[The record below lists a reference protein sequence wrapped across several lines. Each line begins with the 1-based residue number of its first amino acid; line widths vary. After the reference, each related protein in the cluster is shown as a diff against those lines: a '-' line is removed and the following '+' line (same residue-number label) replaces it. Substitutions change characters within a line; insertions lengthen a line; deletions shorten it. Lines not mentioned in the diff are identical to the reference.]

1 MLLRNTFFLF
11 ILLTL
16 PGSLDDWH
24 TAWAGEPEVT
34 TLDPVLVTGTAH
46 PTRLHRVT
54 QSTTVMHEKQFST
67 LQSNRMA
74 GLLQQ
79 IPGIHIDEMGTRG
92 GLSSLY
98 VRGGNPNFTLILLD
112 GIPLNDSTN
121 QRGGSVDLSTLP
133 IENISRVEIVRG
145 PLSSIYGNEGMAG
158 AINFITRSADSTP
171 HVRLLGEAGRFDSY
185 RGTLQGGGSLGP
197 LSTRLSLTHSRNG
210 EQVEKDRFA
219 MTSIGW
225 AATWD
230 GHADWDL
237 RLNGQY
243 SHTTTRVFPEGSGG
257 PLLAVLRDTEQRDT
271 DELVTGL
278 SLSSAYPSSWTHH
291 VRLNILKRRQTIA
304 TPGILSPTGSF
315 QLPPASIQTNFY
327 RLQSSLIETW
337 TPERGRTVSLGGQL
351 TYENGERSGIQDL
364 SGFGGSP
371 DTNTFFFRDRVLGGL
386 FAEATWSPHETLII
400 NPGIRMDLSQGF
412 QPQVSPRIGA
422 SYALQP
428 WLKIRGGYG
437 KGFKLPSLTS
447 LGDPQIGNPLL
458 TPETSTGWDVGF
470 IIENAE
476 VGVTAGVEYFHTTYR
491 NLIDLDP
498 TLLNQGIFQLA
509 NLEETTTQGV
519 EGSLTMFPTAF
530 LSLNISTTYLET
542 RIHRTGEPLRNRPKW
557 RTAGVLTLSM
567 HPTLTLTGRVVY
579 VGSRLDFQI
588 PTQTTTVGEYTRLDL
603 TLTHRPTRTW
613 NWYLAL
619 ENLTNH
625 PYEEYR
631 GFPSPPLTF
640 RFGVEYQIGRSGTE

>member
-1 MLLRNTFFLF
+1 MLLRNAF
-11 ILLTL
+11 ILFSLVTM
-16 PGSLDDWH
+16 PGSLDGWH
-24 TAWAGEPEVT
+24 TALAGEPEVT
-34 TLDPVLVTGTAH
+34 TLEPVLVTGTAH

-54 QSTTVMHEKQFST
+54 QSTTVIPEKQFSN
-67 LQSNRMA
+67 LQTNRIA

-79 IPGIHIDEMGTRG
+79 VPGIHIDEMGTRG

-171 HVRLLGEAGRFDSY
+171 HVRLLGEAGRFESY
-185 RGTLQGGGSLGP
+185 RGTIQGGGSLGP
-197 LSTRLSLTHSRNG
+197 LSTRLSLTHSQNG
-210 EQVEKDRFA
+210 EQVENDRFA

-243 SHTTTRVFPEGSGG
+243 SHATTRVFPEGSGG
-257 PLLAVLRDTEQRDT
+257 PLLAVLRETEQRDT

-278 SLSSAYPSSWTHH
+278 SLASAHPSVWAHH
-291 VRLNILKRRQTIA
+291 LRLNVLKRTQTIT
-304 TPGILSPTGSF
+304 TPGIQSNTGIV
-315 QLPPASIQTNFY
+315 QLPPAFMQTHFH
-327 RLQSSLIETW
+327 RVQSSLIETW
-337 TPERGRTVSLGGQL
+337 NPEPEWTVSLGGQL

-364 SGFGGSP
+364 SQFGGSP

-386 FAEATWSPHETLII
+386 FAEATWSPYETLAI

-412 QPQVSPRIGA
+412 HPQLSPRIGA
-422 SYALQP
+422 SYAIQP

-437 KGFKLPSLTS
+437 SGFKLPSLTS
-447 LGDPQIGNPLL
+447 LGDPQIGNPHLN
-458 TPETSTGWDVGF
+458 PETSTGWDVGF

-476 VGVTAGVEYFHTTYR
+476 AGVTASLEYFHTTYR

-498 TLLNQGIFQLA
+498 TLLNQGIFRLA
-509 NLEETTTQGV
+509 NLEDTTTNGV
-519 EGSLTMFPTAF
+519 EGSFTMFPTKFA
-530 LSLNISTTYLET
+530 SLNISTTYLET
-542 RIHRTGEPLRNRPKW
+542 RIHTTGEPLRNRPKW
-557 RTAGVLTLSM
+557 RTTGVLTLQV
-567 HPTLTLTGRVVY
+567 HPTLTLMGRIVY

-588 PTQTTTVGEYTRLDL
+588 PTQTTVLGEYTRLDL
-603 TLTHRPTRTW
+603 TLTHRPSTVW

-640 RFGVEYQIGRSGTE
+640 RFGLEYQMDRNRS